1 MYNVVVSRRRG
12 IYKYKTQ
19 SDLYLSVYIEVVCAL
34 LVVIGFGVK
43 ILKRNW
49 KILNVKGIEYV

>member
-1 MYNVVVSRRRG
+1 MYNVVVFRRRG

-19 SDLYLSVYIEVVCAL
+19 SDLYLSVYIKVVCAL

-43 ILKRNW
+43 NLKRNW